1 MDDASTL
8 LSYVGQTLGELD
20 SLEQTYTQQKGLLTS
35 TLADYLK
42 RLAEISDTQAIR
54 AQTIRTLYWEK
65 NLSAGEIGKA
75 FGLKEGAV
83 RKLAG
88 KLVID
93 VPCEG
98 GCGNSMRMDFG
109 SKAALNEVVNVTS
122 KRRKRIICPICQK
135 AISEE
140 RERRQAELNKSRR
153 QRNEVLRDMPWEE
166 FIDTEEWIH
175 FRNESL
181 YNGGWWRSDCEICH
195 TRDGALYI
203 CPQKDSPQGVRGP
216 QFSLLCSACIPRCQ
230 DLIDEHKRERLRA
243 EDITRAVH
251 YHLERYPHSYDPLV
265 NA

>member
-1 MDDASTL
+1 MDNVSTL
-8 LSYVGQTLGELD
+8 LTSVEQTLGELE

-35 TLADYLK
+35 TLASYLE

-93 VPCEG
+93 VPCERK
-98 GCGNSMRMDFG
+98 CGTSMRMDFG
-109 SKAALNEVVNVTS
+109 SKAALNEVVNVNG
-122 KRRKRIICPICQK
+122 KRRKHVICPTCQK

-140 RERRQAELNKSRR
+140 RERRQAELSEQQR
-153 QRNEVLRDMPWEE
+153 QRDEVLRGLPWEE
-166 FIDTEEWIH
+166 FIDTEDWIH
-175 FRNESL
+175 YRNESL
-181 YNGGWWRSDCEICH
+181 YNGGWWRSYCEICQ
-195 TRDGALYI
+195 TRDGSLYI

-216 QFSLLCSACIPRCQ
+216 QFSLLCLACIPRCQ

-243 EDITRAVH
+243 EDIDRAVH
-251 YHLERYPHSYDPLV
+251 YHLERYPHSYDPLRD
-265 NA
+265 A